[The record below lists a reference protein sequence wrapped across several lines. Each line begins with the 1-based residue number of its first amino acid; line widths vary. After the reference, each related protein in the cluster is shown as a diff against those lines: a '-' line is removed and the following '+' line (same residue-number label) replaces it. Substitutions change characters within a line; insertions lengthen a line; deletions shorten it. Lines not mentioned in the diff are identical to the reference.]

1 MHDND
6 VNEDLMPKFRTGYSM
21 GPFSPSVAPIQEK
34 IQGGMRL
41 SLPGYEGE
49 WFDPNDVEG
58 YLRGRGL
65 EIPPSVDYITA
76 EIDLAIL
83 GEVGSPHSDSTI
95 TTVSPRTPQSPLDK
109 MLADSGNI
117 TYNFEFAKSEGK
129 AFPFPIG
136 YADWDSNVNVREGSN
151 IDPIFN
157 VAPNRN
163 NSNNTLDVNATEV
176 PRVEKRLVTVNIKI
190 LLECKSPRPKAETLH

>member
-21 GPFSPSVAPIQEK
+21 GPFSPSVAPIQDK
-34 IQGGMRL
+34 LQGGMRL
-41 SLPGYEGE
+41 NIPGYEGE
-49 WFDPNDVEG
+49 WFDPSDVEG

-65 EIPPSVDYITA
+65 EIPPAADYITA
-76 EIDLAIL
+76 EIDLATL

-95 TTVSPRTPQSPLDK
+95 TTVSPRTPQSPLGRV
-109 MLADSGNI
+109 LADGGNI
-117 TYNFEFAKSEGK
+117 SYNFKFAEPEGK

-136 YADWDSNVNVREGSN
+136 YADWDNNDNVREASN

-157 VAPNRN
+157 VAPDRN
-163 NSNNTLDVNATEV
+163 NPRNISDASPTGV
-176 PRVEKRLVTVNIKI
+176 PRIEKRLVTVNVKI
-190 LLECKSPRPKAETLH
+190 LLDCKYPGLNL